1 MRIED
6 GIQAAVAQHLR
17 WRARPDVYW
26 FHVPNGGCRS
36 KATGAIFKKLGVH
49 AGVPDVIII
58 DRGRIFGLE
67 LKAPKGRLS
76 PAQIEAH
83 KAMRA
88 AGAEVA
94 IVVGINDALEQLK
107 AWNLLR
113 GST

>member
-1 MRIED
+1 MDEVESRVRRPEQDLQRALFED
-6 GIQAAVAQHLR
+6 PA
-17 WRARPDVYW
+17 WRRAPGTFS
-26 FHVPNGGCRS
+26 FHVPLGGWRS
-36 KATGAIFKKLGVH
+36 PIEARFMKGLGVVP
-49 AGVPDVIII
+49 GIPDV
-58 DRGRIFGLE
+58 
-67 LKAPKGRLS
+67 LS